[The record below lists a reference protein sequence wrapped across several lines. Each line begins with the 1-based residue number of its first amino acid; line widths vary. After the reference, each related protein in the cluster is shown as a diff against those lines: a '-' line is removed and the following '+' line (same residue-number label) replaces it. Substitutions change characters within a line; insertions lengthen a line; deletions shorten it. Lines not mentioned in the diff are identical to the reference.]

1 MIRRKLIWLD
11 CCTDCAKNKSTDEM
25 LRLALLHNIPVDEWT
40 KEHTDILHGPVAAAM
55 LEEEWG
61 INDNEIADA
70 IRTHTVPEEDMS
82 DLAKIIY
89 LADKIEPNRKPW
101 QGIEKI
107 RALAYRNLDQAI
119 EAMLQNTMGF
129 LAKRSDEV
137 HPSTEEI
144 WQIYRN
150 KIKEQG

>member
-1 MIRRKLIWLD
+1 M
-11 CCTDCAKNKSTDEM
+11 
-25 LRLALLHNIPVDEWT
+25 LHNIPVDEWT

-137 HPSTEEI
+137 HPFTEEI